1 MKINEFLK
9 SVPFCKCIRNKN
21 FSLNFFNLGV
31 KDIHEYVVLISCDQS
46 GGRGIHILLQGWR
59 VSREGLNVLMQ
70 YLNSPLNKKLQHIH
84 QRAK

>member
-46 GGRGIHILLQGWR
+46 GGRGGTVGQNQGA
-59 VSREGLNVLMQ
+59 Q
-70 YLNSPLNKKLQHIH
+70 YLN
-84 QRAK
+84 